1 MLIGGS
7 AGLGEGLVRYNWLVG
22 KLIIN
27 SKLKKKTPENQFSI
41 PQGKE
46 CS

>member
-27 SKLKKKTPENQFSI
+27 SKLKKKNP
-41 PQGKE
+41 
-46 CS
+46 